1 MKEKSRFN
9 TSGKGTDMS
18 GTGASETQNI
28 AAIRRGYEAFAKGD
42 IETLKTLFAPNAI
55 WHSVATGV
63 LPGNYRGAQ
72 AIMEFFGRLAQ
83 ETNGTVRAELQTIA
97 ASGDHVFALHRNTG
111 KRKGKTVDTKSVLV
125 FKLDKG
131 VVTEV
136 AEFRFDHPAEVH
148 FWS

>member
-1 MKEKSRFN
+1 
-9 TSGKGTDMS
+9 MS
-18 GTGASETQNI
+18 GTGATETQNI
-28 AAIRRGYEAFAKGD
+28 AVVRRGYEAFAKGD
-42 IETLKTLFAPNAI
+42 IETLKTLFGPTAI
-55 WHSVATGV
+55 WHSVETGV

-72 AIMEFFGRLAQ
+72 AILEFFGRLAH
-83 ETNGTVRAELQTIA
+83 ETDGTVRAELQTIA

-111 KRKGKTVDTKSVLV
+111 KRKGETVDTKSVLV

-136 AEFRFDHPAEVH
+136 AEFRFDHPAEAR

>member
-1 MKEKSRFN
+1 MTQE
-9 TSGKGTDMS
+9 
-18 GTGASETQNI
+18 SETQNI

-55 WHSVATGV
+55 WHSVVTGI

-72 AIMEFFGRLAQ
+72 AILEFFGRLAH

-111 KRKGKTVDTKSVLV
+111 KRNGKTTDTKSVLL

-136 AEFRFDHPAEVH
+136 AEFRYDQPAEAQ